1 MTDVAPYTPEARELS
16 KEEREAWVQSAYAH
30 ECQIKDGLTGARSSL
45 WGAAEALYHFSEET
59 GWAALGYE
67 TLGEWLASPEVTLSR
82 RTYFQMVQAWR
93 ELVVLRSVD
102 SANVRTLDLTKVSI
116 ALPAITK
123 GTASTEEVLADV
135 EALSAPDLRE
145 KYVRRGRSSEPPAET
160 ETDGVASDGETA
172 PEAYAHEGD
181 EPVEGEILDP
191 LQEVGTVARGV
202 AQTLAIVLEQVLLE
216 VGLPQHNV
224 LPDDL
229 RQHLLHALGVAHA
242 AGLGRDG

>member
-16 KEEREAWVQSAYAH
+16 KDEREAWVQSAYAH

-67 TLGEWLASPEVTLSR
+67 TLGEWLASPEVTL
-82 RTYFQMVQAWR
+82 
-93 ELVVLRSVD
+93 
-102 SANVRTLDLTKVSI
+102 
-116 ALPAITK
+116 
-123 GTASTEEVLADV
+123 
-135 EALSAPDLRE
+135 APDLRE

-172 PEAYAHEGD
+172 PEAYADEGD

-242 AGLGRDG
+242 VGLGRDG